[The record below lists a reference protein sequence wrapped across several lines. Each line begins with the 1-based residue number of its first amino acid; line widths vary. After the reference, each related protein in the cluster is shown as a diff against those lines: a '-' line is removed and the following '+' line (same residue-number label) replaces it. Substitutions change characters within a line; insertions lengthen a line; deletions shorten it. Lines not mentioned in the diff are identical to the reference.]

1 MIHLF
6 HQNAPINGSKIYYH
20 AVKSFYVISNRN
32 KREEKEKTQDIC
44 INEQSMREKREDIR
58 FNLNHT
64 I

>member
-6 HQNAPINGSKIYYH
+6 RQNATINGSRIYCH
-20 AVKSFYVISNRN
+20 ATKSFYVISNRN
-32 KREEKEKTQDIC
+32 KREEIEKTQDIC
-44 INEQSMREKREDIR
+44 INEPSMKGKREDKG

>member
-6 HQNAPINGSKIYYH
+6 CQNATINGSRNRH
-20 AVKSFYVISNRN
+20 VAKSFYVISIRN
-32 KREEKEKTQDIC
+32 KREEKEKKQDIC
-44 INEQSMREKREDIR
+44 INEPSMRGKREDTR